1 MKAALFDLDG
11 VLIDTETLYTE
22 FWDSL
27 GREFAA
33 GIDNF
38 AQRIKGTTISNILAT
53 YFPESKHAEIL
64 DRLQEQE
71 ANMQYRL
78 FPGVI
83 DFLRRISEAGIPAAI
98 VTSSNDDK
106 MESLWRQLPELRQ
119 WFAAVITDSK
129 VQRSKPDPQP
139 YLVAAAELGV
149 SPEDC
154 CVFEDSFSGLESG
167 RRAGA
172 KVVALA
178 TTNSAESLAGK
189 ADLVVPSLQLLT
201 VAQLQGLY

>member
-27 GREFAA
+27 GREFAT